1 MSGNITSNEDFKD
14 IPHLNL
20 DQNAIGSIDFEE
32 NPVFDYNCNT
42 HIEEDEDNTSLNNEG
57 WEQEHDKTGES
68 SEMAA
73 VSTSAKVFMCKLQ
86 SIIDS
91 KNKEAANKFALP
103 GAKSKSK

>member
-1 MSGNITSNEDFKD
+1 
-14 IPHLNL
+14 
-20 DQNAIGSIDFEE
+20 
-32 NPVFDYNCNT
+32 
-42 HIEEDEDNTSLNNEG
+42 
-57 WEQEHDKTGES
+57 
-68 SEMAA
+68 MAA